1 MLTVIVVG
9 GSLAGLSTAIALA
22 RTGHRVTVLEAREE
36 FTEVIIILYR
46 LSPLRHA
53 NFNESHRVVGC
64 RDSDAP

>member
-36 FTEVIIILYR
+36 FTEVIIILYH
-46 LSPLRHA
+46 LSHYNMLISMNHIA
-53 NFNESHRVVGC
+53 
-64 RDSDAP
+64 